1 MPAFGRFSLAVC
13 AGFAILAAGCA
24 EPPDREMQQAQ
35 GAIAAARA
43 AGADRYARD
52 EFSAAQKLLKQSH
65 DAVGQS
71 DYRLALNYAID
82 SRERAQNAAKLASD
96 NKAAARVEADHALS
110 AVDAALND
118 VRAKLKAAENVRAA
132 RRTVTQARQ
141 TVTDA
146 EAAVQ
151 KARAAFD
158 ETDYLAVSEALP
170 DTTARLQG
178 VARDLDAAISPAA
191 RRRRQ

>member
-1 MPAFGRFSLAVC
+1 
-13 AGFAILAAGCA
+13 
-24 EPPDREMQQAQ
+24 MQQAQ
-35 GAIAAARA
+35 GAIDAARA

-52 EFSAAQKLLKQSH
+52 EFSAAQELLKQSY

-118 VRAKLKAAENVRAA
+118 IRAKIKTAESVRSA
-132 RRTVTQARQ
+132 RLTVAQARPA
-141 TVTDA
+141 VTNA

-158 ETDYLAVSEALP
+158 QGDYPAVNEALGG
-170 DTTARLQG
+170 TTERLQAA
-178 VARDLDAAISPAA
+178 ARDLEVATPPPA
-191 RRRRQ
+191 RRRR

>member
-1 MPAFGRFSLAVC
+1 MSAFRRPGPVFSL
-13 AGFAILAAGCA
+13 IAAFMLFGCA

-35 GAIAAARA
+35 GAIDAARA

-52 EFSAAQKLLKQSH
+52 EFSAAQDLLKQSH

-110 AVDAALND
+110 AVDAALDD
-118 VRAKLKAAENVRAA
+118 VDAKLKVAENVRAA
-132 RRTVTQARQ
+132 RRSVTQARQ
-141 TVTDA
+141 TATDA

-158 ETDYLAVSEALP
+158 QGDYPAVNEALGGI
-170 DTTARLQG
+170 TAHLQAA
-178 VARDLDAAISPAA
+178 ARDLDAATSPPA
-191 RRRRQ
+191 RRRR

>member
-1 MPAFGRFSLAVC
+1 MPAFGRFSLAAC
-13 AGFAILAAGCA
+13 AAFATLVAGCA
-24 EPPDREMQQAQ
+24 EPPDREMQRAQ
-35 GAIAAARA
+35 GAIDAARA

-52 EFSAAQKLLKQSH
+52 EFSAAQGLLKQSQ

-110 AVDAALND
+110 AIDAALAD
-118 VRAKLKAAENVRAA
+118 VRAKIKMAQSVRSA
-132 RRTVTQARQ
+132 RRTVAQARPL
-141 TVTDA
+141 VTDA

-158 ETDYLAVSEALP
+158 QGDYPAVNEALAS
-170 DTTARLQG
+170 TIARLQAA
-178 VARDLDAAISPAA
+178 ARDLDAAISPPV
-191 RRRRQ
+191 RRRR